1 MRSNI
6 RVISKFSTSV
16 LAALAILA
24 ATTFSSQAQ
33 YRKCG
38 KRASMIKVLIEKYN
52 ETPRALGLSSANKIA
67 MEIYASKKGSWT
79 VMMTM
84 TNGMTC
90 IMAAGHSWQE
100 GPKVNDDPQT

>member
-1 MRSNI
+1 MQINFK
-6 RVISKFSTSV
+6 VCVKLTGTL
-16 LAALAILA
+16 LAAFAMLAT
-24 ATTFSSQAQ
+24 TTFSQAQ
-33 YRKCG
+33 TRKCG
-38 KRASMIKVLIEKYN
+38 KRASLIKVLIEKYK

-67 MEIYASKKGSWT
+67 MEIYASEKGSWT

-100 GPKVNDDPQT
+100 GPKIDKSPRT

>member
-1 MRSNI
+1 MKPK
-6 RVISKFSTSV
+6 SKIFLTMFGAIIAS
-16 LAALAILA
+16 AAILLS
-24 ATTFSSQAQ
+24 TLSSEAQ

-38 KRASMIKVLIEKYN
+38 KRASMIKVLIEKYK

-67 MEIYASKKGSWT
+67 MEIYASEKGSWT

-84 TNGMTC
+84 TNGTTC

-100 GPKVNDDPQT
+100 GPKADIDPRT

>member
-1 MRSNI
+1 MSSNFKTFVKI
-6 RVISKFSTSV
+6 GGASI
-16 LAALAILA
+16 AIAAILA
-24 ATTFSSQAQ
+24 ATTISHAQ
-33 YRKCG
+33 TRKCG
-38 KRASMIKVLIEKYN
+38 KRASMIKVLIEKYK

-67 MEIYASKKGSWT
+67 MEIYASEKGTWT

-100 GPKVNDDPQT
+100 GPKVKKGSRT